1 MRTDIPILRP
11 ERIRRRHGS
20 FGWIEHRFIREGFL
34 EGLRHPEALL
44 YVFLA
49 IVADERGIS
58 FYSQERIRQLLGI
71 PHPHTL
77 QGAINELVER
87 DLLAYHSG
95 IYQILDLPAS
105 AGLYDRSHDH
115 RKSPQ
120 HPTPG
125 ADASPSPTCS
135 PYEQK

>member
-1 MRTDIPILRP
+1 MRTGIPILRAD
-11 ERIRRRHGS
+11 RIRRRRGS

-71 PHPHTL
+71 PHAHTL
-77 QGAINELVER
+77 QGAINELVDR
-87 DLLAYHSG
+87 DLLAYRSG
-95 IYQILDLPAS
+95 IYQVLDLPAS
-105 AGLYDRSHDH
+105 AGLYDRSHDYRNSREH
-115 RKSPQ
+115 RN
-120 HPTPG
+120 PG
-125 ADASPSPTCS
+125 GDASPPSHL
-135 PYEQK
+135 